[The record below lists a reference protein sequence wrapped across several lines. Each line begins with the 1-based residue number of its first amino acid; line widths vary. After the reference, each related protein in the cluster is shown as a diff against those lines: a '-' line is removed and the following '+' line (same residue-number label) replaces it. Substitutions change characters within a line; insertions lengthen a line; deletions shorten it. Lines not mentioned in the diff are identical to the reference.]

1 MRQSDPVRSVVRAIV
16 SLKLL
21 SHRSRDPVGG
31 SVKHIVCW
39 IGLLGCLIA
48 ARATAPPAPVQ
59 SANAVGPASLDATQI
74 VAQLMAKNQQRSALL
89 GHWEGCRHY
98 SLDYTGFP
106 SGRSAE
112 MVVEVKFDAPSKKQ
126 FRIVSEDGSRL
137 LLNLVLKELLV
148 NEKEALGEENRI
160 KTALTP
166 DNYEFRLAGSDESSG
181 RPQYVLEVTP
191 LSTNKFLYRG
201 KIWVDATDFAVT
213 RILAEPAK
221 NPSVWI
227 SHTAIEHRYSK
238 IGNFW
243 LPASNISC
251 YQGSSWW
258 HGKAPHRLPELCHRS
273 LDKRPSY

>member
-1 MRQSDPVRSVVRAIV
+1 M
-16 SLKLL
+16 KLIL
-21 SHRSRDPVGG
+21 
-31 SVKHIVCW
+31 CW
-39 IGLLGCLIA
+39 IGALGCLLA
-48 ARATAPPAPVQ
+48 ALALGSPVLAQ

-74 VAQLMAKNQQRSALL
+74 VAQLMAKSQQRAALL

-106 SGRSAE
+106 SSRSAE

-137 LLNLVLKELLV
+137 LLKRVLQELLV

-166 DNYEFRLAGSDESSG
+166 DNYEFRLADSDESSG

-191 LSTNKFLYRG
+191 RSRNKFLYKG
-201 KIWVDATDFAVT
+201 KIWVDAADFAVT
-213 RILAEPAK
+213 RISAEPAK
-221 NPSVWI
+221 NPSLWI

-238 IGNFW
+238 IGDFW
-243 LPASNISC
+243 LPASNTSVTKVRLGGMAKLRIDYLNYRIGNSKTQATDVC
-251 YQGSSWW
+251 SS
-258 HGKAPHRLPELCHRS
+258 APREMQVS
-273 LDKRPSY
+273 QAQ